1 MSWGAII
8 DLFVEGG
15 KVSGSFPN
23 FDFAF
28 GDIDTR
34 GVFVLTALDLLRC
47 LLTLILLG
55 EGAFGRFELKLFL

>member
-1 MSWGAII
+1 VPWGAII

-34 GVFVLTALDLLRC
+34 GVLFVLTALDLMC
-47 LLTLILLG
+47 
-55 EGAFGRFELKLFL
+55 